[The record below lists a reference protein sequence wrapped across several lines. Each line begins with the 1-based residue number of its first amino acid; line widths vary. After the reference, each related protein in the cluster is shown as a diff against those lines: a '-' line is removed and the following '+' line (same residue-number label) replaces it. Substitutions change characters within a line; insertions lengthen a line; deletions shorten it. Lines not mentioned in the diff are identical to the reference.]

1 MNVDEIKKALEQRG
15 WTQAQLAEKL
25 KMHPVAL
32 NRVLAGR
39 AELRPTLAAH
49 IELLLK
55 DTQEQL
61 IMYKVT
67 FPDATVE
74 SWVPGWE
81 RLTPEQ
87 RQAAV
92 GAVIEEAARQL
103 MEEGAA
109 ALTPEEL
116 EGLRRFCGGLRG
128 PARVFEFSAPGYGEG
143 MEPFA

>member
-1 MNVDEIKKALEQRG
+1 MTKEEIKAALKERG
-15 WTQAQLAEKL
+15 WTYAQLAEKL
-25 KMHPVAL
+25 KIHPGTITNIL
-32 NRVLAGR
+32 SGKYPLK
-39 AELRPTLAAH
+39 PSLAAH

-61 IMYKVT
+61 IMYRVT
-67 FPDATVE
+67 FPDATCE

-81 RLTPEQ
+81 RLTAEQ

-103 MEEGAA
+103 MAEGAA
-109 ALTPEEL
+109 AMTPEEQ
-116 EGLRRFCGGLRG
+116 EHLRRFCGELRG
-128 PARVFEFSAPGYGEG
+128 PARVFEFKAEYGES

>member
-1 MNVDEIKKALEQRG
+1 MTIEQIKNALKDRG
-15 WTQAQLAEKL
+15 WTYAHLAEKL
-25 KMHPVAL
+25 KVHPGSIKGVL
-32 NRVLAGR
+32 SGKRVL
-39 AELRPTLAAH
+39 TNQLAAH

-87 RQAAV
+87 RQQAV

-128 PARVFEFSAPGYGEG
+128 PAREFEFSAGYEEG

>member
-1 MNVDEIKKALEQRG
+1 MTKVQIKNALKERG

-25 KMHPVAL
+25 KIHPGTL
-32 NRVLAGR
+32 KNILSGPNT
-39 AELRPTLAAH
+39 LTPTLAAH

-61 IMYKVT
+61 IMYRVT
-67 FPDATVE
+67 FPDATCE

-81 RLTPEQ
+81 RLTAEQ

-103 MEEGAA
+103 MAEGAA
-109 ALTPEEL
+109 AMTPEEQ
-116 EGLRRFCGGLRG
+116 EHLRRFCGELRG
-128 PARVFEFSAPGYGEG
+128 PARVFEFKAEYGES